1 MDRSS
6 FCSCVFALFLDTFS
20 TAASVDVV
28 FLDTFL
34 NRWLDTSRHFYLSR
48 IIEDLYK
55 GQARSE
61 LHFLSISLSLD
72 TSIFSPP
79 KSLSLAP
86 NHFSSDFQA
95 FSRFFFNFMHFHV
108 LKPRF
113 WGFWKILGFFKIDEF
128 LLKFGM
134 SFSLHEF
141 KISYIAFHEHYN
153 CIFMHLVVCYT
164 CWTACVLL
172 GLDWAE
178 PMMFFTLHVTCSCIF
193 MHTFFTFSIFLYIWT
208 VWSFS
213 DCLFLPFLSFRLC

>member
-1 MDRSS
+1 MST
-6 FCSCVFALFLDTFS
+6 LFFS
-20 TAASVDVV
+20 TPSSTDG
-28 FLDTFL
+28 LTP
-34 NRWLDTSRHFYLSR
+34 LDTSISR
-48 IIEDLYK
+48 
-55 GQARSE
+55 E
-61 LHFLSISLSLD
+61 LLRIYIKDKRNPNFIFSRSLSLD
-72 TSIFSPP
+72 TSVFSPP
-79 KSLSLAP
+79 KSLSLTP

-134 SFSLHEF
+134 GFSLHEF

-164 CWTACVLL
+164 CWIACVLL

-193 MHTFFTFSIFLYIWT
+193 MHMFFTFSIFLYIWT